1 MISASDLPLMNN
13 TPQVSRLHIAI
24 IGVRNAG
31 KSSLLNA
38 WTGQDV
44 SIVSDVAGTTTD
56 AVRKAVELPRLGACV
71 LLDTPGFDDTDRQL
85 GHLRIDRMEASVK
98 EADIVILVVGNRVLS
113 DVEREWI
120 GYLRRKG
127 TPWLLVLGKADMDAE
142 AEKTADELGKELKVT
157 AVAVSALH
165 RIGFDK
171 LMESLLQ
178 LLPPDFGQESITGNL
193 AKEGD
198 TVLLVMPQDNAAPKG
213 RLILP
218 QVQTI
223 RELLDK
229 RCVVTCCTPDNMR
242 ESLDALRKSP
252 NLIITDSQ
260 VFTQVFAQK
269 PADSKLTS
277 FSVLFA
283 AYKGDAKVMKQGAES
298 IAHLTDNSHVLIAEA
313 CAHVPTGEDIGRVKL
328 PRLLRKRIGEGL
340 RISFVNG
347 RDFPKDLSPYNLV
360 IHCGACMFN
369 RRYVMERIRTSQEQ
383 HVPITNYGMAIAFLT
398 GILHQI
404 DMDGVG
410 E

>member
-1 MISASDLPLMNN
+1 MTN

-127 TPWLLVLGKADMDAE
+127 TPWLLVLGKADLDAE

-165 RIGFDK
+165 RTGFDK

-178 LLPPDFGQESITGNL
+178 LLPPDFGQETITGNL

-229 RCVVTCCTPDNMR
+229 RCIVTCCTPDKMR
-242 ESLDALRKSP
+242 ELLGALSKSP
-252 NLIITDSQ
+252 DLIITDSQ
-260 VFTQVFAQK
+260 VFPQVSAQK

-298 IAHLTDNSHVLIAEA
+298 IAQLTDDSHVLIAEA

-383 HVPITNYGMAIAFLT
+383 NVPITNYGMAIAFLT

>member
-1 MISASDLPLMNN
+1 MLLQRESIEFAWQYLCFCIPISWL
-13 TPQVSRLHIAI
+13 
-24 IGVRNAG
+24 
-31 KSSLLNA
+31 SSAN
-38 WTGQDV
+38 
-44 SIVSDVAGTTTD
+44 I
-56 AVRKAVELPRLGACV
+56 KA
-71 LLDTPGFDDTDRQL
+71 
-85 GHLRIDRMEASVK
+85 LRIDRMEASLK
-98 EADIVILVVGNRVLS
+98 EADIVILVAGSPALS
-113 DVEREWI
+113 EVEREWI

-127 TPWLLVLGKADMDAE
+127 TPWLLVLGKADLVSE
-142 AEKTADELGKELKVT
+142 AEKVAEGLGKELKVS
-157 AVAVSALH
+157 AVAVSAL
-165 RIGFDK
+165 RKTGFDK

-178 LLPPDFGQESITGNL
+178 LLPPDFGQETITGNL

-198 TVLLVMPQDNAAPKG
+198 RVILVMPQDNAAPKG

-229 RCVVTCCTPDNMR
+229 RCIVTCCTPDKLR
-242 ESLDALRKSP
+242 EALDSFRENP

-260 VFTQVFAQK
+260 VFPQVFEQK
-269 PADSKLTS
+269 PAGSKLTS

-298 IAHLTDNSHVLIAEA
+298 IAHLTENSHILIAEA

-328 PRLLRKRIGEGL
+328 PRLLRKRLGEEL
-340 RISFVNG
+340 QISFVNG

-369 RRYVMERIRTSQEQ
+369 RRYVLERIRTSQEQ

-404 DMDGVG
+404 DMDA
-410 E
+410 

>member
-1 MISASDLPLMNN
+1 MTN

-127 TPWLLVLGKADMDAE
+127 TPWLLVLGKADLDAE

-165 RIGFDK
+165 RTGFDR

-229 RCVVTCCTPDNMR
+229 RCIVTCCTPDKMR
-242 ESLDALRKSP
+242 RSLDALSKSP
-252 NLIITDSQ
+252 DLIITDSQ
-260 VFTQVFAQK
+260 VFPQVSALK
-269 PADSKLTS
+269 PTDSKLTS

-298 IAHLTDNSHVLIAEA
+298 IARLTDNSHVLIAEA

-347 RDFPKDLSPYNLV
+347 RDFPKDLSPYDLV

-369 RRYVMERIRTSQEQ
+369 RRYVMERISTSQEQ

-398 GILHQI
+398 GILHKI
-404 DMDGVG
+404 EMDGVG

>member
-1 MISASDLPLMNN
+1 MTN

-85 GHLRIDRMEASVK
+85 GHLRIDRMETSVK

-127 TPWLLVLGKADMDAE
+127 TPWLLVLGKADLDAE

-165 RIGFDK
+165 RTGFDK

-229 RCVVTCCTPDNMR
+229 RCIVTCCTPDKMR
-242 ESLDALRKSP
+242 ESLGALSKSP
-252 NLIITDSQ
+252 DLIITDSQ
-260 VFTQVFAQK
+260 VFPQVSALK
-269 PADSKLTS
+269 PTDSKLTS

-298 IAHLTDNSHVLIAEA
+298 IARLTDDSHVLIAEA

-347 RDFPKDLSPYNLV
+347 RDFPKDLSPYDLV

-369 RRYVMERIRTSQEQ
+369 RRYVMERISTSQEQ